1 MALTEDDFKL
11 STSQPLSNAAMLAVS
26 KAKRRLCAT
35 LAVHVEGI
43 WVGEHVGVTVS
54 GLCGGDD
61 PFAGFDSLDCVSE

>member
-1 MALTEDDFKL
+1 
-11 STSQPLSNAAMLAVS
+11 MLAVS

-54 GLCGGDD
+54 GLCSGDD